1 MADDEEAV
9 MFACRSFVFCAPDLH
24 QSLEHLLEKSEVGMS
39 TPVHVVATSLNT
51 YRASRACRDERVAP
65 TSATLL
71 VTSRHDFY
79 LCKNAWAR

>member
-24 QSLEHLLEKSEVGMS
+24 QSLEQLLEKSEVGMS

-51 YRASRACRDERVAP
+51 YRASRAVLSDKRD
-65 TSATLL
+65 TSSHISSRLL
-71 VTSRHDFY
+71 P
-79 LCKNAWAR
+79 LQKCMG